1 MIEIVF
7 YIIGKPLV
15 YDVSSPLVQVE
26 LAHGGRGQ
34 SSSGDGRGS
43 GGGRGRGGGGGG
55 GGGRFGISQRSEYRG
70 AT

>member
-1 MIEIVF
+1 MICPF
-7 YIIGKPLV
+7 L
-15 YDVSSPLVQVE
+15 QVE

-55 GGGRFGISQRSEYRG
+55 RYGISQRSEYRG
-70 AT
+70 MILYVKLLVNNKL